1 MFIVNKHGV
10 IHEVPNDKPAP
21 AGSRPATEH
30 EINEWRRQDEK
41 RKSVIAAEK
50 QAAKVASARVVI
62 TGESPDAHLTEEDRR
77 DLAVYRADPANPNTP
92 YEDPKPLHSGRPPVY
107 PPTGEP
113 YNPLTGLPERYDG
126 AKRAQPS
133 PAERTEGI
141 PYDPATGDYL
151 RVTPASPLD
160 PAIEPPQ
167 GQPGGRPI
175 HADVN
180 AEVTPGE
187 RIPVVS
193 VGDQPD
199 GAQARV
205 NWNSRPAATDPD
217 GKPARPNAAITTVEG
232 SDLIT
237 DADRAAAAQDAQSRS
252 EPQGR
257 AGQPS
262 SKIPSKPEPA
272 PGAKGKK

>member
-21 AGSRPATEH
+21 AGSRPATEQ
-30 EINEWRRQDEK
+30 EIRQWRQQDEK

-62 TGESPDAHLTEEDRR
+62 AGEAPDAHLTEEERQ
-77 DLAVYRADPANPNTP
+77 DLSVYRADPANPNAP
-92 YEDPKPLHSGRPPVY
+92 YQDPKPLHSGRPPVY

-175 HADVN
+175 HADPD
-180 AEVTPGE
+180 AEVLPGE
-187 RIPVVS
+187 PVPVVS

-199 GAQARV
+199 GTQARV
-205 NWNSRPAATDPD
+205 NWNSRPAADPD
-217 GKPARPNAAITTVEG
+217 GKPGRPDVKPNAAITTVEG
-232 SDLIT
+232 SDAIT

-252 EPQGR
+252 EPQGK

-262 SKIPSKPEPA
+262 TKIPAPPA
-272 PGAKGKK
+272 AKGKK